1 MSVISFEELKKL
13 SEGEEIEIH
22 GFAAGT
28 TITVRLGRPSLLRL
42 TSTGDIPNLLLPAAN
57 NLFATGITGAMTE
70 KGQHLP
76 NTYKVMETIA
86 KASLISP
93 TYEDFE
99 KAGVSLTDNQ
109 LIDIFQYAQVGVKL
123 VEPFRKNGENT
134 DPDSD
139 GEDLSKK
146 TKRVNPSK

>member
-13 SEGEEIEIH
+13 SEGEEVEIH
-22 GFAAGT
+22 GFASGT

-42 TSTGDIPNLLLPAAN
+42 ASIGDIPNPLLPAAN
-57 NLFATGITGAMTE
+57 NLFATGIAGAMTE

-76 NTYKVMETIA
+76 NTFKVMEVIA

-99 KAGVSLTDNQ
+99 KAGLSLTDNQ
-109 LIDIFQYAQVGVKL
+109 LIEIFQYAQVGVKS
-123 VEPFRKNGENT
+123 VEPFRKDGKDTDNDSNGK
-134 DPDSD
+134 
-139 GEDLSKK
+139 GLSKK
-146 TKRVNPSK
+146 AK